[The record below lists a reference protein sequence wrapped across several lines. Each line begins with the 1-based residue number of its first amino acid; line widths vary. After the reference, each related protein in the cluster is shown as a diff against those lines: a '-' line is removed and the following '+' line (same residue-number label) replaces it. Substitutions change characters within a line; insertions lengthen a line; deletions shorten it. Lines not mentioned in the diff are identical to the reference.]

1 MSQNWKWKKMHRI
14 TVCLSCEGEF
24 IIKHSMDDVQYRVQY
39 CPFCGEFLDVEESY
53 DFDDEEEE

>member
-1 MSQNWKWKKMHRI
+1 MHRI